1 MGKANAFPICKDEV
15 CPVKR
20 IIPLILALLL
30 LPACGEEQQYAA
42 PAEPT
47 PAERAETPDVTSA
60 ETPDVT
66 ASPEAEPVSLPQY
79 FTQPRPVPEALDFPD
94 YGFTVEEYY
103 LAEPFG
109 LSGRALLLRGTD
121 EGGGE
126 RFACRYISYAPEDG
140 YHVLLGESVEGGAE
154 ELGVR
159 EQGGA
164 LMVSVPWLA
173 EGVPAPEVFYPVG
186 RETALRAFRD
196 MPYLDEIE
204 LPLDRGM
211 SEARLA
217 GTPGVV
223 RAGEHEYEY
232 EGVTISCREFWTRK
246 AGYIY
251 SFYSAT
257 PGAPIS
263 VRGLKIGESTLADA
277 LERFPGPLEE
287 YAMGGPLYGG
297 TGGLWGEA
305 GMSDQGAPDL
315 NFRYGDTFL
324 RLSFGEDGVLA
335 SILWSTSEYD
345 DVTYKEDA

>member
-1 MGKANAFPICKDEV
+1 MKKAL
-15 CPVKR
+15 R
-20 IIPLILALLL
+20 IIPLILALALL
-30 LPACGEEQQYAA
+30 AACGTE
-42 PAEPT
+42 PA
-47 PAERAETPDVTSA
+47 AETPDVTGA
-60 ETPDVT
+60 ETQPT
-66 ASPEAEPVSLPQY
+66 ASPEPSPEAGAAGLPQY
-79 FTQPRPVPEALDFPD
+79 FTQPRAVPDGLNFPD
-94 YGFTVEEYY
+94 YGFAVEEYY
-103 LAEPFG
+103 LAEPFS

-126 RFACRYISYAPEDG
+126 RFACRYMSYAPDG
-140 YHVLLGESVEGGAE
+140 GDYVLLGESVEGGAE

-159 EQGGA
+159 EQGGG
-164 LMVSVPWLA
+164 LVLSLPRLA
-173 EGVPAPEVFYPVG
+173 GGVPSPEVFYPVG
-186 RETALRAFRD
+186 RETALRAYRD

-223 RAGEHEYEY
+223 KTGGHEYEY

-263 VRGLKIGESTLADA
+263 VRGLRIGESTLADA
-277 LERFPGPLEE
+277 LARFPWMLEE
-287 YAMGGPLYGG
+287 YTLMGGPLYGG
-297 TGGLWGEA
+297 PGGLWGEP
-305 GMSDQGAPDL
+305 GVSDQGSPDL
-315 NFRYGDTFL
+315 NFRYGDSFL
-324 RLSFGEDGVLA
+324 RLSFGEDGVLR
-335 SILWSTSEYD
+335 SIFWSTSEYD

>member
-1 MGKANAFPICKDEV
+1 M
-15 CPVKR
+15 KR

-30 LPACGEEQQYAA
+30 LTACGEEQQYAA

-47 PAERAETPDVTSA
+47 PAEMAETPDIASA
-60 ETPDVT
+60 DTPAAT

-79 FTQPRPVPEALDFPD
+79 FTQPRPVPEALGFPD

-126 RFACRYISYAPEDG
+126 RFVCRYISYAPEDG
-140 YHVLLGESVEGGAE
+140 DHVLLGESVEGGAE

-186 RETALRAFRD
+186 RETALRVFRD

-217 GTPGVV
+217 GTPGVA

>member
-1 MGKANAFPICKDEV
+1 M
-15 CPVKR
+15 KR
-20 IIPLILALLL
+20 IIPLILASLLL
-30 LPACGEEQQYAA
+30 AACG
-42 PAEPT
+42 
-47 PAERAETPDVTSA
+47 AETPDVTSA
-60 ETPDVT
+60 ETPAVT
-66 ASPEAEPVSLPQY
+66 ASPEPPPEAEPVSLPQY

-94 YGFTVEEYY
+94 CGFTVEECY

-126 RFACRYISYAPEDG
+126 RFACRYISYAPEGGD
-140 YHVLLGESVEGGAE
+140 YVLLGESVEGGAE

-164 LMVSVPWLA
+164 LMVSVPRLA
-173 EGVPAPEVFYPVG
+173 EGVPSPEVFYPVG
-186 RETALRAFRD
+186 RETALRAYRD

-217 GTPGVV
+217 GTPGV
-223 RAGEHEYEY
+223 AKTGGHEYEY

-263 VRGLKIGESTLADA
+263 VRGLRIGESTLEDA
-277 LERFPGPLEE
+277 LARFPWMLEE
-287 YAMGGPLYGG
+287 YTLMGGPLYGG
-297 TGGLWGEA
+297 PGGLWGEP
-305 GMSDQGAPDL
+305 GMSDQGNPDL
-315 NFRYGDTFL
+315 SFRYGDSFL
-324 RLSFGEDGVLA
+324 RLSFGEDG
-335 SILWSTSEYD
+335 ILSSVFWSTSEYD

>member
-1 MGKANAFPICKDEV
+1 
-15 CPVKR
+15 
-20 IIPLILALLL
+20 
-30 LPACGEEQQYAA
+30 
-42 PAEPT
+42 
-47 PAERAETPDVTSA
+47 
-60 ETPDVT
+60 
-66 ASPEAEPVSLPQY
+66 
-79 FTQPRPVPEALDFPD
+79 
-94 YGFTVEEYY
+94 
-103 LAEPFG
+103 
-109 LSGRALLLRGTD
+109 
-121 EGGGE
+121 
-126 RFACRYISYAPEDG
+126 
-140 YHVLLGESVEGGAE
+140 
-154 ELGVR
+154 
-159 EQGGA
+159 
-164 LMVSVPWLA
+164 
-173 EGVPAPEVFYPVG
+173 
-186 RETALRAFRD
+186 
-196 MPYLDEIE
+196 
-204 LPLDRGM
+204 M

>member
-1 MGKANAFPICKDEV
+1 M
-15 CPVKR
+15 KR

-30 LPACGEEQQYAA
+30 LTACGEEQQYAA

-47 PAERAETPDVTSA
+47 PAEMAETPDIVSA
-60 ETPDVT
+60 DT
-66 ASPEAEPVSLPQY
+66 PEAEPVSLPQY

>member
-1 MGKANAFPICKDEV
+1 M
-15 CPVKR
+15 KR
-20 IIPLILALLL
+20 IIPLILASLLL
-30 LPACGEEQQYAA
+30 AACG
-42 PAEPT
+42 
-47 PAERAETPDVTSA
+47 AETPPAVTGA
-60 ETPDVT
+60 ETPQPT
-66 ASPEAEPVSLPQY
+66 ALPEPAPEAEPVSLPQY

-94 YGFTVEEYY
+94 CGFAVEECY

-109 LSGRALLLRGTD
+109 LSGRALLLRDTD

-126 RFACRYISYAPEDG
+126 RFACRYISYAPEGGD
-140 YHVLLGESVEGGAE
+140 YVLLGESVEGGAE

-164 LMVSVPWLA
+164 LMLSVPRLA
-173 EGVPAPEVFYPVG
+173 EGVPSPEVFYPVG
-186 RETALRAFRD
+186 RETALRAYRD

-217 GTPGVV
+217 GTPGV
-223 RAGEHEYEY
+223 AKTGGHEYEY

-263 VRGLKIGESTLADA
+263 VRGLRIGESRLEDA
-277 LERFPGPLEE
+277 LARFPWMLEE
-287 YAMGGPLYGG
+287 YTLMGGPLYGG
-297 TGGLWGEA
+297 PGGLWGEP
-305 GMSDQGAPDL
+305 GMSDQGNPDL
-315 NFRYGDTFL
+315 SFRYGDSFL
-324 RLSFGEDGVLA
+324 RLSFGEDG
-335 SILWSTSEYD
+335 ILSSVFWSTSEYD

>member
-1 MGKANAFPICKDEV
+1 M
-15 CPVKR
+15 KR
-20 IIPLILALLL
+20 IIPLILASLLL
-30 LPACGEEQQYAA
+30 AACG
-42 PAEPT
+42 
-47 PAERAETPDVTSA
+47 AETPDVTSA
-60 ETPDVT
+60 ETPAAAGAETPAVT
-66 ASPEAEPVSLPQY
+66 ASPEPAPEAEPASLPQY

-94 YGFTVEEYY
+94 CGFTVEECY

-140 YHVLLGESVEGGAE
+140 DYVLLGGSVEGGAE

-164 LMVSVPWLA
+164 LMLSVPRLA
-173 EGVPAPEVFYPVG
+173 EGVPSPEVFYPVG
-186 RETALRAFRD
+186 RETALRAYRD

-217 GTPGVV
+217 GTPGV
-223 RAGEHEYEY
+223 AKTGGHEYEY

-263 VRGLKIGESTLADA
+263 VRGLRIGESRLEDA
-277 LERFPGPLEE
+277 LARFPYLLEE
-287 YAMGGPLYGG
+287 YTLMGGPLYGG
-297 TGGLWGEA
+297 PGGLWGEP
-305 GMSDQGAPDL
+305 GMSDQGNPDL
-315 NFRYGDTFL
+315 SFRYGDSFL
-324 RLSFGEDGVLA
+324 RLSFGEDG
-335 SILWSTSEYD
+335 ILSSVFWSTSEYD
-345 DVTYKEDA
+345 DVTYKEDGA

>member
-1 MGKANAFPICKDEV
+1 M
-15 CPVKR
+15 KR
-20 IIPLILALLL
+20 IIPLILASLLL
-30 LPACGEEQQYAA
+30 AACG
-42 PAEPT
+42 
-47 PAERAETPDVTSA
+47 AETPDVTSA
-60 ETPDVT
+60 ETPAVT
-66 ASPEAEPVSLPQY
+66 ASPEPPPEAEPVSLPQY

-94 YGFTVEEYY
+94 CGFAVEECY

-263 VRGLKIGESTLADA
+263 VRGLRIGESRLEDA
-277 LERFPGPLEE
+277 LARFPWMLEE
-287 YAMGGPLYGG
+287 YTLMGGPLYGG
-297 TGGLWGEA
+297 PGGLWGEP
-305 GMSDQGAPDL
+305 GMSDQGNPDL
-315 NFRYGDTFL
+315 SFRYGDSFL
-324 RLSFGEDGVLA
+324 RLSFGEDG
-335 SILWSTSEYD
+335 ILSSVFWSTSEYD

>member
-1 MGKANAFPICKDEV
+1 M
-15 CPVKR
+15 
-20 IIPLILALLL
+20 
-30 LPACGEEQQYAA
+30 
-42 PAEPT
+42 
-47 PAERAETPDVTSA
+47 
-60 ETPDVT
+60 
-66 ASPEAEPVSLPQY
+66 
-79 FTQPRPVPEALDFPD
+79 PEALDFPD
-94 YGFTVEEYY
+94 YGFAVEEYY
-103 LAEPFG
+103 LAEPFS

-126 RFACRYISYAPEDG
+126 RFACRYMSYAPDG
-140 YHVLLGESVEGGAE
+140 GDYVLLGESIEGGAE

-164 LMVSVPWLA
+164 LVLSLPRLA
-173 EGVPAPEVFYPVG
+173 GGVPSPEVFYPVG
-186 RETALRAFRD
+186 RETALRAYRD

-223 RAGEHEYEY
+223 KTGGHEYEY

-263 VRGLKIGESTLADA
+263 VRGLKIGESTLEDA
-277 LERFPGPLEE
+277 LARFPSLLEE
-287 YAMGGPLYGG
+287 YAPGLMGGPLYGG
-297 TGGLWGEA
+297 PGGLWGEP
-305 GMSDQGAPDL
+305 GVSDQGSPDL
-315 NFRYGDTFL
+315 SFRCGDSFL
-324 RLSFGEDGVLA
+324 RLSFGEDGVLR
-335 SILWSTSEYD
+335 SIFWSTSEYD

>member
-1 MGKANAFPICKDEV
+1 M
-15 CPVKR
+15 KR
-20 IIPLILALLL
+20 IIPLILASLLL
-30 LPACGEEQQYAA
+30 AACG
-42 PAEPT
+42 
-47 PAERAETPDVTSA
+47 AETPPAESA
-60 ETPDVT
+60 ETPAVT
-66 ASPEAEPVSLPQY
+66 ASPEPPPEAEPVSLPQY

-94 YGFTVEEYY
+94 YGFAVEECY

-126 RFACRYISYAPEDG
+126 RFACRYISYAPEGGD
-140 YHVLLGESVEGGAE
+140 YVLLGESVEGGAE

-164 LMVSVPWLA
+164 LMASLPRLA
-173 EGVPAPEVFYPVG
+173 GGVPSPEVFYPVG
-186 RETALRAFRD
+186 RETALRAYRD

-223 RAGEHEYEY
+223 KTGGHEYEY

-263 VRGLKIGESTLADA
+263 VRGLRIGESTLEDA
-277 LERFPGPLEE
+277 LARFPYLLEE
-287 YAMGGPLYGG
+287 YTLMGGPLYGG
-297 TGGLWGEA
+297 PGGLWGEP
-305 GMSDQGAPDL
+305 GMSDQGNPDL
-315 NFRYGDTFL
+315 SFRYGDSFL
-324 RLSFGEDGVLA
+324 RLSFGEDG
-335 SILWSTSEYD
+335 ILSSVFWSTSEYD

>member
-1 MGKANAFPICKDEV
+1 MKKAL
-15 CPVKR
+15 R
-20 IIPLILALLL
+20 IIPLILALALL
-30 LPACGEEQQYAA
+30 AACG
-42 PAEPT
+42 AEP
-47 PAERAETPDVTSA
+47 AAETPDVTGA
-60 ETPDVT
+60 ETQPT
-66 ASPEAEPVSLPQY
+66 ASPEAGAAGLPQY

-94 YGFTVEEYY
+94 YGFAVEEYY
-103 LAEPFG
+103 LAEPFS

-126 RFACRYISYAPEDG
+126 RFACRYMSYAPDG
-140 YHVLLGESVEGGAE
+140 GDYVLLGESIEGGAE

-164 LMVSVPWLA
+164 LVLSLPRLA
-173 EGVPAPEVFYPVG
+173 EGVPSPELFYPVG
-186 RETALRAFRD
+186 RETALRAYRD

-277 LERFPGPLEE
+277 LERFPWPLEE
-287 YAMGGPLYGG
+287 YAMGGPLSGG
-297 TGGLWGEA
+297 PGGLWGEA
-305 GMSDQGAPDL
+305 GMSDQGDPDL

-345 DVTYKEDA
+345 DVTYKEDGA

>member
-1 MGKANAFPICKDEV
+1 M
-15 CPVKR
+15 KR
-20 IIPLILALLL
+20 IIPLILASLLL
-30 LPACGEEQQYAA
+30 AACG
-42 PAEPT
+42 
-47 PAERAETPDVTSA
+47 AETPDVTSA
-60 ETPDVT
+60 ETPAVT
-66 ASPEAEPVSLPQY
+66 ASPEPSPEAEPVSLPQY

-94 YGFTVEEYY
+94 CGFTVEECY

-140 YHVLLGESVEGGAE
+140 DYVLLGGSVEGGAE

-164 LMVSVPWLA
+164 LMLSVPRLS
-173 EGVPAPEVFYPVG
+173 EGVPSPEVFYPVG
-186 RETALRAFRD
+186 RETALRAYRD

-217 GTPGVV
+217 GTPGV
-223 RAGEHEYEY
+223 AKTGGHEYEY

-263 VRGLKIGESTLADA
+263 VRGLRIGESTLADA
-277 LERFPGPLEE
+277 LARFPWMLEE
-287 YAMGGPLYGG
+287 YTLMGGPLYGG
-297 TGGLWGEA
+297 PGGLWGEP
-305 GMSDQGAPDL
+305 GMSDQGNPDL
-315 NFRYGDTFL
+315 SFRYGDSFL
-324 RLSFGEDGVLA
+324 RLSFGEDG
-335 SILWSTSEYD
+335 ILSSVFWSTSEYD

>member
-1 MGKANAFPICKDEV
+1 M
-15 CPVKR
+15 KR
-20 IIPLILALLL
+20 IIPLILASLLL
-30 LPACGEEQQYAA
+30 AACG
-42 PAEPT
+42 
-47 PAERAETPDVTSA
+47 AETPDVTSA
-60 ETPDVT
+60 ETPAVT
-66 ASPEAEPVSLPQY
+66 ASPEPPPEAEPVSLPQY

-94 YGFTVEEYY
+94 CGFTVEECY

-126 RFACRYISYAPEDG
+126 RFACRYISYAPEGGD
-140 YHVLLGESVEGGAE
+140 YVLLGGSVEGGAE

-164 LMVSVPWLA
+164 LMLSVPRLS
-173 EGVPAPEVFYPVG
+173 EGVPSPEVFYPVG
-186 RETALRAFRD
+186 RETALRAYRD

-223 RAGEHEYEY
+223 KTGGHEYEY

-263 VRGLKIGESTLADA
+263 VRGLRIGESTLEDA
-277 LERFPGPLEE
+277 LACFPWMLEE
-287 YAMGGPLYGG
+287 YTLMGGPLYGG
-297 TGGLWGEA
+297 PGGLWGEP
-305 GMSDQGAPDL
+305 GMSDQGNPDL
-315 NFRYGDTFL
+315 SFRYGDSFL
-324 RLSFGEDGVLA
+324 RLSFGEDG
-335 SILWSTSEYD
+335 ILSSVFWSTSEYD

>member
-1 MGKANAFPICKDEV
+1 M
-15 CPVKR
+15 KR
-20 IIPLILALLL
+20 IIPLILASLLL
-30 LPACGEEQQYAA
+30 AACG
-42 PAEPT
+42 
-47 PAERAETPDVTSA
+47 AETPPAESA
-60 ETPDVT
+60 ETPAVT
-66 ASPEAEPVSLPQY
+66 ASPEPSPEAEPVSLPQY

-94 YGFTVEEYY
+94 CGFAVEECY

-126 RFACRYISYAPEDG
+126 RFACRYISYAPEGGD
-140 YHVLLGESVEGGAE
+140 YVLLGGSVEGGAE

-164 LMVSVPWLA
+164 LTVSVPRLA
-173 EGVPAPEVFYPVG
+173 EGVPSPEVFYPVG
-186 RETALRAFRD
+186 RETALRAYRD

-223 RAGEHEYEY
+223 KTGGHEYEY

-263 VRGLKIGESTLADA
+263 VRGLRIGESTLEDA
-277 LERFPGPLEE
+277 LARFPWMLEE
-287 YAMGGPLYGG
+287 YTLMGGPLYGG
-297 TGGLWGEA
+297 PGGLWGEP
-305 GMSDQGAPDL
+305 GVSDQGSPDL
-315 NFRYGDTFL
+315 NFRYGDSFL
-324 RLSFGEDGVLA
+324 RLSFGEDGVLR
-335 SILWSTSEYD
+335 SIFWSTSEYD

>member
-1 MGKANAFPICKDEV
+1 M
-15 CPVKR
+15 KR
-20 IIPLILALLL
+20 IIPLILASLLL
-30 LPACGEEQQYAA
+30 AACG
-42 PAEPT
+42 
-47 PAERAETPDVTSA
+47 AETPDVTSA
-60 ETPDVT
+60 ETPAVT
-66 ASPEAEPVSLPQY
+66 ASPEPPPEAEPVSLPQY

-94 YGFTVEEYY
+94 CGFAVEECY

-126 RFACRYISYAPEDG
+126 RFACRYISYAPEGGD
-140 YHVLLGESVEGGAE
+140 YVLLGESVEGGAE

-159 EQGGA
+159 EQSGA

-173 EGVPAPEVFYPVG
+173 EGVPSPEVFYPVG
-186 RETALRAFRD
+186 RETALRAYRD

-204 LPLDRGM
+204 LPLDRDM

-217 GTPGVV
+217 GTPGAVKT
-223 RAGEHEYEY
+223 GGHEYEY

-263 VRGLKIGESTLADA
+263 VRGLRIGESTLEDA
-277 LERFPGPLEE
+277 LARFPYLLEE
-287 YAMGGPLYGG
+287 YTLMGGPLYGG
-297 TGGLWGEA
+297 PGGLWGEP
-305 GMSDQGAPDL
+305 GMSDQGNPDL
-315 NFRYGDTFL
+315 SFRYGDSFL
-324 RLSFGEDGVLA
+324 RLSFGEDG
-335 SILWSTSEYD
+335 ILSSVFWSTSEYD

>member
-1 MGKANAFPICKDEV
+1 M
-15 CPVKR
+15 KR
-20 IIPLILALLL
+20 IIPLVLSLLL
-30 LPACGEEQQYAA
+30 LAACGTEGTEPA
-42 PAEPT
+42 PAE
-47 PAERAETPDVTSA
+47 SA
-60 ETPDVT
+60 EIPPLT
-66 ASPEAEPVSLPQY
+66 ASPEPSPEAEPVSLPQY

-126 RFACRYISYAPEDG
+126 RFACRYISYAPEGGD
-140 YHVLLGESVEGGAE
+140 YVLLGESVEGGAE

-164 LMVSVPWLA
+164 LVLSLPRLA
-173 EGVPAPEVFYPVG
+173 GGVPSPEVFYPVG
-186 RETALRAFRD
+186 RETALRAYRD

-223 RAGEHEYEY
+223 KTGGHEYEY

-263 VRGLKIGESTLADA
+263 VRGLRIGESTLADA
-277 LERFPGPLEE
+277 LARFPWMLEE
-287 YAMGGPLYGG
+287 YTLMGGPLYGG
-297 TGGLWGEA
+297 PGGLWGEP
-305 GMSDQGAPDL
+305 GVSDQGSPDL
-315 NFRYGDTFL
+315 SFRCGDSFL
-324 RLSFGEDGVLA
+324 RLSFGEDGVLR
-335 SILWSTSEYD
+335 SIFWSTSEYD

>member
-1 MGKANAFPICKDEV
+1 MKKAL
-15 CPVKR
+15 R
-20 IIPLILALLL
+20 IIPLILALALL
-30 LPACGEEQQYAA
+30 AACG
-42 PAEPT
+42 AEP
-47 PAERAETPDVTSA
+47 AAETPDVTGA
-60 ETPDVT
+60 ETQPTDSPEP
-66 ASPEAEPVSLPQY
+66 SPEAGAVGLPQY

-94 YGFTVEEYY
+94 YGFAVEEYY
-103 LAEPFG
+103 LAEPFS

-126 RFACRYISYAPEDG
+126 RFACRYMSYAPDG
-140 YHVLLGESVEGGAE
+140 GDYVLLGESVEGGAE

-164 LMVSVPWLA
+164 LVLSLPRLA
-173 EGVPAPEVFYPVG
+173 GGVPSPEVFYPVG
-186 RETALRAFRD
+186 RETALRAYRD

-223 RAGEHEYEY
+223 KTGGHEYEY

-263 VRGLKIGESTLADA
+263 VRGLRIGESTLADA
-277 LERFPGPLEE
+277 LARFPWMLEE
-287 YAMGGPLYGG
+287 YTLMGGPLYGG
-297 TGGLWGEA
+297 PGGLWGEP
-305 GMSDQGAPDL
+305 GVSDQGSPDL
-315 NFRYGDTFL
+315 SFRCGDSFL
-324 RLSFGEDGVLA
+324 RLSFGEDGVLR
-335 SILWSTSEYD
+335 SIFWSTSEYD

>member
-1 MGKANAFPICKDEV
+1 M
-15 CPVKR
+15 KR
-20 IIPLILALLL
+20 IIPLILASLLL
-30 LPACGEEQQYAA
+30 AACG
-42 PAEPT
+42 
-47 PAERAETPDVTSA
+47 AETPDVTSA
-60 ETPDVT
+60 ETPAVT
-66 ASPEAEPVSLPQY
+66 ASPEPPPEAEPVSLPQY

-94 YGFTVEEYY
+94 CGFAVEECY

-164 LMVSVPWLA
+164 LMLSVPRLA
-173 EGVPAPEVFYPVG
+173 EGVPSPEVFYPVG
-186 RETALRAFRD
+186 RETALRAYRD

-217 GTPGVV
+217 GTPGV
-223 RAGEHEYEY
+223 AKTGGHEYEY

>member
-1 MGKANAFPICKDEV
+1 M
-15 CPVKR
+15 KR
-20 IIPLILALLL
+20 IIPLILASLLL
-30 LPACGEEQQYAA
+30 AACG
-42 PAEPT
+42 
-47 PAERAETPDVTSA
+47 AETPDVTSA
-60 ETPDVT
+60 ETPAVT
-66 ASPEAEPVSLPQY
+66 ASPEPPPEAEPVSLPQY

-94 YGFTVEEYY
+94 CGFTVEECY

-126 RFACRYISYAPEDG
+126 RFACRYISYAPEGGD
-140 YHVLLGESVEGGAE
+140 YVLLGGSVEGGAE

-164 LMVSVPWLA
+164 LMVSVPRLA
-173 EGVPAPEVFYPVG
+173 EGVPSPEVFYPVG
-186 RETALRAFRD
+186 RETALRAYRD

-217 GTPGVV
+217 GTPGV
-223 RAGEHEYEY
+223 AKTGGHEYEY

-251 SFYSAT
+251 SFYSAE

-277 LERFPGPLEE
+277 LARFPWMLEE
-287 YAMGGPLYGG
+287 YTLMGGPLYGG
-297 TGGLWGEA
+297 PGGLWGEP
-305 GMSDQGAPDL
+305 GVSDQGSPDL
-315 NFRYGDTFL
+315 NFRYGDSFL
-324 RLSFGEDGVLA
+324 RLSFGEDGVLR
-335 SILWSTSEYD
+335 SIFWSTSEYD

>member
-1 MGKANAFPICKDEV
+1 M
-15 CPVKR
+15 KR
-20 IIPLILALLL
+20 IIPLILASLLL
-30 LPACGEEQQYAA
+30 AACG
-42 PAEPT
+42 
-47 PAERAETPDVTSA
+47 AETPDVTSA
-60 ETPDVT
+60 ETPAVT
-66 ASPEAEPVSLPQY
+66 ASPEPPPEAEPASLPQY

-94 YGFTVEEYY
+94 CGFAVEECY

-126 RFACRYISYAPEDG
+126 RFACRYISYAPEGGD
-140 YHVLLGESVEGGAE
+140 YVLLGESVEGGAE

-164 LMVSVPWLA
+164 LMVSVPRLA
-173 EGVPAPEVFYPVG
+173 EGVPSPEVFYPVG
-186 RETALRAFRD
+186 RETALRAYRD

-217 GTPGVV
+217 GTPGV
-223 RAGEHEYEY
+223 AKTGGHEYEY

-263 VRGLKIGESTLADA
+263 VRGLKIGESRLEDA
-277 LERFPGPLEE
+277 LARFPYLLEE
-287 YAMGGPLYGG
+287 YTLMGGPLYGG
-297 TGGLWGEA
+297 PGGLWGEP
-305 GMSDQGAPDL
+305 GMSDQGNPDL
-315 NFRYGDTFL
+315 SFRYGDSFL
-324 RLSFGEDGVLA
+324 RLSFGEDGILSSV
-335 SILWSTSEYD
+335 LWSTSEYD
-345 DVTYKEDA
+345 DVTYKEDGA

>member
-1 MGKANAFPICKDEV
+1 MGKAKAFPICKSEV
-15 CPVKR
+15 RSMKR
-20 IIPLILALLL
+20 IIPLALVLLL
-30 LPACGEEQQYAA
+30 LAACGTEGTEPA
-42 PAEPT
+42 PAE
-47 PAERAETPDVTSA
+47 SA
-60 ETPDVT
+60 EILPLT
-66 ASPEAEPVSLPQY
+66 ASPEPSPEVEPVSLPQY

-121 EGGGE
+121 EDGE

-140 YHVLLGESVEGGAE
+140 DYVLLGESVEGGAE

-173 EGVPAPEVFYPVG
+173 DGVPAPEVFYPFG
-186 RETALRAFRD
+186 RETALRAYRD

-223 RAGEHEYEY
+223 KTGEHEYEY
-232 EGVTISCREFWTRK
+232 EGVTIVCREFWTRK

-251 SFYSAT
+251 SFYSAM

-263 VRGLKIGESTLADA
+263 VRGLRIGESTLEDA
-277 LERFPGPLEE
+277 LGRFPWLLEE
-287 YAMGGPLYGG
+287 YTPNLMGGPLYGG
-297 TGGLWGEA
+297 PGGLWGEP
-305 GMSDQGAPDL
+305 GMSDQGNPDL
-315 NFRYGDTFL
+315 NFRYGGTL
-324 RLSFGEDGVLA
+324 LSLSFGENGVLS
-335 SILWSTSEYD
+335 SILWLTSEYD
-345 DVTYKEDA
+345 DVTYKEDDA

>member
-1 MGKANAFPICKDEV
+1 M
-15 CPVKR
+15 KR
-20 IIPLILALLL
+20 IIPLILASLLL
-30 LPACGEEQQYAA
+30 AACGAETLPAVTG
-42 PAEPT
+42 
-47 PAERAETPDVTSA
+47 AETPQ
-60 ETPDVT
+60 PT
-66 ASPEAEPVSLPQY
+66 ALPEPAPEAEPVGLPQY

-94 YGFTVEEYY
+94 CGFAVEECY

-126 RFACRYISYAPEDG
+126 RFACRYISYAPEGGD
-140 YHVLLGESVEGGAE
+140 YVLLGGSVEGGAE

-164 LMVSVPWLA
+164 LTVSVPRLA
-173 EGVPAPEVFYPVG
+173 EGVPSPEVFYPVG
-186 RETALRAFRD
+186 RETALRAYRD

-204 LPLDRGM
+204 LPLDRDM

-223 RAGEHEYEY
+223 RTGGHEYEY

-263 VRGLKIGESTLADA
+263 VRGLKIGESTLEDA
-277 LERFPGPLEE
+277 LARFPYLLEE
-287 YAMGGPLYGG
+287 YTLMGGPLYGG
-297 TGGLWGEA
+297 PGGLWGEP
-305 GMSDQGAPDL
+305 GMSDQGNPDL
-315 NFRYGDTFL
+315 SFWYEDSFL
-324 RLSFGEDGVLA
+324 RLSFGEDG
-335 SILWSTSEYD
+335 ILHSVFWSTSEYD
-345 DVTYKEDA
+345 DVTYKEDGA

>member
-1 MGKANAFPICKDEV
+1 M
-15 CPVKR
+15 KR
-20 IIPLILALLL
+20 IIPLILASLLL
-30 LPACGEEQQYAA
+30 AACG
-42 PAEPT
+42 
-47 PAERAETPDVTSA
+47 AETPDVTSA
-60 ETPDVT
+60 ETPAVT
-66 ASPEAEPVSLPQY
+66 ASPEPPPEAEPVSLPQY

-94 YGFTVEEYY
+94 CGFTVEECY

-126 RFACRYISYAPEDG
+126 CFACRYISYAPEDG
-140 YHVLLGESVEGGAE
+140 DYVLLGGSVEGGAE

-164 LMVSVPWLA
+164 LMLSVPRLA
-173 EGVPAPEVFYPVG
+173 EGVPSPEVFYPVG
-186 RETALRAFRD
+186 RETALRAYRD

-223 RAGEHEYEY
+223 KTGGHEYEY

-263 VRGLKIGESTLADA
+263 VRGLRIGESTLEDA
-277 LERFPGPLEE
+277 LARFPWMLEE
-287 YAMGGPLYGG
+287 YTLMGGPLYGG
-297 TGGLWGEA
+297 PGGLWGEP
-305 GMSDQGAPDL
+305 GMSDQGNPDL
-315 NFRYGDTFL
+315 SFRYGDSFL
-324 RLSFGEDGVLA
+324 RLSFGEDG
-335 SILWSTSEYD
+335 ILSSVFWSTSEYD

>member
-1 MGKANAFPICKDEV
+1 M
-15 CPVKR
+15 KR
-20 IIPLILALLL
+20 IIPLILASLLL
-30 LPACGEEQQYAA
+30 AACG
-42 PAEPT
+42 
-47 PAERAETPDVTSA
+47 AETPPAESA
-60 ETPDVT
+60 ETPAVT
-66 ASPEAEPVSLPQY
+66 ASPEPSPEAEPVSLPQY

-94 YGFTVEEYY
+94 CGFAVEEYY

-159 EQGGA
+159 EQGDA

-186 RETALRAFRD
+186 REAALRAFRD

-277 LERFPGPLEE
+277 LERFPWPLEE

-297 TGGLWGEA
+297 PGGLWGKA
-305 GMSDQGAPDL
+305 GMSDQGDPDL

-345 DVTYKEDA
+345 GVTYKEDA

>member
-1 MGKANAFPICKDEV
+1 M
-15 CPVKR
+15 KR
-20 IIPLILALLL
+20 IIPLILASLLL
-30 LPACGEEQQYAA
+30 AACG
-42 PAEPT
+42 
-47 PAERAETPDVTSA
+47 AETPDVTSA
-60 ETPDVT
+60 ETPAVT
-66 ASPEAEPVSLPQY
+66 ASPEPPPEAEPVSLPQY

-94 YGFTVEEYY
+94 YGFAVEEYY

-126 RFACRYISYAPEDG
+126 RFACRYISYAPEGED
-140 YHVLLGESVEGGAE
+140 YVLLGESVEGGAE

-159 EQGGA
+159 EQSGA
-164 LMVSVPWLA
+164 LMVSVPRLA
-173 EGVPAPEVFYPVG
+173 GEVPSPEVFYPVR

-217 GTPGVV
+217 GTPGVA

-277 LERFPGPLEE
+277 LERFPWPLEE

-297 TGGLWGEA
+297 PGGLWGEA
-305 GMSDQGAPDL
+305 GMSDQGDPDL

-345 DVTYKEDA
+345 GVTYKEDA

>member
-1 MGKANAFPICKDEV
+1 M
-15 CPVKR
+15 KR

-30 LPACGEEQQYAA
+30 LTACGEAQQYAA

-47 PAERAETPDVTSA
+47 PAERAETPDVTSS

-79 FTQPRPVPEALDFPD
+79 FTQPRPVPETLGFPD

-126 RFACRYISYAPEDG
+126 RFVCRYISYAPEDG
-140 YHVLLGESVEGGAE
+140 DHVLLGESLEGGAE

-173 EGVPAPEVFYPVG
+173 EGVPAPEVFYPVW

-324 RLSFGEDGVLA
+324 RLSFGEDRVLA

>member
-1 MGKANAFPICKDEV
+1 M
-15 CPVKR
+15 KR
-20 IIPLILALLL
+20 IIPLILASLLL
-30 LPACGEEQQYAA
+30 AACG
-42 PAEPT
+42 
-47 PAERAETPDVTSA
+47 AETPDVTSA
-60 ETPDVT
+60 ETPAAAGAETPAVT
-66 ASPEAEPVSLPQY
+66 ASPEPAPEAEPASLPQY

-94 YGFTVEEYY
+94 CGFTVEECY

-126 RFACRYISYAPEDG
+126 RFACRYISYAPEGGD
-140 YHVLLGESVEGGAE
+140 YVLLGESVEGGAE

-159 EQGGA
+159 EQSGA
-164 LMVSVPWLA
+164 LMVSVPRLA
-173 EGVPAPEVFYPVG
+173 EGVPSPEVFYPVG
-186 RETALRAFRD
+186 RETALRAYRD

-204 LPLDRGM
+204 LPLDRDM

-223 RAGEHEYEY
+223 KTGGHEYEY

-263 VRGLKIGESTLADA
+263 VRGLKIGESRLEDA
-277 LERFPGPLEE
+277 LARFPYLLEE
-287 YAMGGPLYGG
+287 YTLMGGPLYGG
-297 TGGLWGEA
+297 PGGLWGEP
-305 GMSDQGAPDL
+305 GTSDQGNPDL
-315 NFRYGDTFL
+315 SFRYGDSFL
-324 RLSFGEDGVLA
+324 RLSFGEDG
-335 SILWSTSEYD
+335 ILSSVFWSTSEYD